1 MWGKV
6 LGKVV
11 DVCLAS
17 SLVSLSA
24 MIVVKAVKEIKS
36 TVKGE
41 KTNGG
46 NPE

>member
-6 LGKVV
+6 MGKLM

-24 MIVVKAVKEIKS
+24 MIVVKAVKEIKT

-41 KTNGG
+41 KTNDGD
-46 NPE
+46 PE

>member
-1 MWGKV
+1 MWAKTMGKV
-6 LGKVV
+6 L

-24 MIVVKAVKEIKS
+24 VIVVKAVKEIK
-36 TVKGE
+36 TVIKGE

-46 NPE
+46 DPE

>member
-1 MWGKV
+1 MCGKV
-6 LGKVV
+6 LGKVM

-24 MIVVKAVKEIKS
+24 VIVVKAVKEIK
-36 TVKGE
+36 TTFKGE

-46 NPE
+46 DPE